1 MDARARELFDA
12 LDANGDGVV
21 TEDEFVEG
29 CMSDEAFVKV
39 LEEFTGE
46 MLWGKGHAEWRSHNL
61 AKDA

>member
-46 MLWGKGHAEWRSHNL
+46 MLWGKGSR
-61 AKDA
+61 